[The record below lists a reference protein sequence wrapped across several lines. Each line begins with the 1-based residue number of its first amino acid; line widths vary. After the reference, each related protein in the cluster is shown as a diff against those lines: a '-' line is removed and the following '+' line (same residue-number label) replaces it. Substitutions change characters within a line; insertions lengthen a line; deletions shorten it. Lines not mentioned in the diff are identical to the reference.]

1 MKIMELEKVVGDVL
15 ENDPTTRE
23 DNFFLVN
30 EVYKKLGIDTNNN
43 MAFLLRNH
51 LFYKLPSF
59 ESITR
64 ARRKVLE
71 KRPYLRGNEKIR
83 KEMEEEYR
91 EYSRT

>member
-1 MKIMELEKVVGDVL
+1 MKLPDLENVVSEVL
-15 ENDPTTRE
+15 ERDFEARD
-23 DNFFLVN
+23 DNFILIN
-30 EVYKKLGIDTNNN
+30 EVYKALGVDTNNN

-71 KRPYLRGNEKIR
+71 KKPYLKSNEQKR
-83 KEMEEEYR
+83 KELELEYR
-91 EYSRT
+91 RYSRT